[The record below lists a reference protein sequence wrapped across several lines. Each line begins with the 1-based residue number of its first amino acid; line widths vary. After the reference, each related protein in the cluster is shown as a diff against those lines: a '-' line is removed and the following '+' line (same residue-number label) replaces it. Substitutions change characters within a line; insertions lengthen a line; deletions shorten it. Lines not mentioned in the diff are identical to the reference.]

1 MLHWVEFP
9 ARSSHRQAIYFSRK
23 VKIPTGP
30 WTHVKG
36 KMLLCPGGRS
46 PACVRAWAGS
56 GNPPTRGRWSTRL
69 TGLESHPESHVA
81 RGVRRLRSQYRENR
95 LGESNDLGSVS
106 LAGS

>member
-36 KMLLCPGGRS
+36 KMLLCPRR
-46 PACVRAWAGS
+46 PMA
-56 GNPPTRGRWSTRL
+56 
-69 TGLESHPESHVA
+69 
-81 RGVRRLRSQYRENR
+81 RLRACLGWVREPTHAR
-95 LGESNDLGSVS
+95 ALVDETDRT
-106 LAGS
+106 